1 MQKKIIFFGRV
12 QGVGF
17 RYAVKMLAEKHNLV
31 GWVENND
38 DGSVT
43 LVLGG
48 LKKDIENL
56 INNLKDYFQDNIEN
70 IEESV
75 EKDDGLIGFEI
86 K

>member
-1 MQKKIIFFGRV
+1 MKKKFIFYGQV

-17 RYAVKMLAEKHNLV
+17 RYAAKMLAEKHNLV
-31 GWVENND
+31 GWVENNN

-43 LVLGG
+43 LIVGG

-75 EKDDGLIGFEI
+75 EKDEGLIDFEI

>member
-1 MQKKIIFFGRV
+1 MKKKFIFQGKV

-17 RYAVKMLAEKHNLV
+17 RYAAKMLAEKYNLV

-43 LVLGG
+43 LVAEG
-48 LKKDIENL
+48 LEKNIENL
-56 INNLKDYFQDNIEN
+56 INNLKNYFQYHLEN
-70 IEESV
+70 IEKSV
-75 EKDDGLIGFEI
+75 EKDEGLIDFEI

>member
-1 MQKKIIFFGRV
+1 MKKKFIFYGQV

-17 RYAVKMLAEKHNLV
+17 RYAAKMLAEKYNLV
-31 GWVENND
+31 GWVENNN

-43 LVLGG
+43 LVAEG
-48 LKKDIENL
+48 LEENIENL
-56 INNLKDYFQDNIEN
+56 INGLKDYFQDNIES
-70 IEESV
+70 IEETV